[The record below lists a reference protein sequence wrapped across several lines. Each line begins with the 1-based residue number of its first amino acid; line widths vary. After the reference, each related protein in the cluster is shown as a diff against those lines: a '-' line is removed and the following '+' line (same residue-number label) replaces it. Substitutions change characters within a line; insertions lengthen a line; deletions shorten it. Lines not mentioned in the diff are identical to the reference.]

1 MMVNTC
7 QKILIQVDDTLFCM
21 KGGGFKLLVTVFI
34 LLQLLLLP
42 VSAFDTA
49 EMARE
54 GLTIDRVMVQVG
66 EDHHALVS
74 VDYRLRGFTLFYVI
88 IFGGK
93 VIEPVLNGLITNA
106 ENIEVIEMRRD
117 GADLSVKLTDSGAAI
132 RLSCE
137 VPEVIVRYPEGRR
150 LELRDTSTIP
160 L

>member
-21 KGGGFKLLVTVFI
+21 KKGGFKLLVTVFI

-66 EDHHALVS
+66 PGETFKVMPAGARVQQVRSDHGV
-74 VDYRLRGFTLFYVI
+74 V
-88 IFGGK
+88 
-93 VIEPVLNGLITNA
+93 
-106 ENIEVIEMRRD
+106 RD
-117 GADLSVKLTDSGAAI
+117 G
-132 RLSCE
+132 
-137 VPEVIVRYPEGRR
+137 P
-150 LELRDTSTIP
+150 
-160 L
+160 